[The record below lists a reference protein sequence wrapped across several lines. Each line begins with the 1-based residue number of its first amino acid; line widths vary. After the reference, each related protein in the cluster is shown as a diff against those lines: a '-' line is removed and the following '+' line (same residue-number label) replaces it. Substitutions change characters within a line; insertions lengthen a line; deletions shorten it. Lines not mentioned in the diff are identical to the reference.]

1 MSANMIYMAEIL
13 LAELIFLY
21 PAERRPHFPQRYA
34 AAWLL
39 SMVFVA
45 LLPTERAISA
55 VPAMEQPIQFIRC
68 MLILAFSIVAMGFSF
83 KLPWPAVVASCAAGY
98 AVQHIAFHV
107 AKLLRAAGFLSGL
120 PVSPLAW
127 RKLVELCVFPP
138 VYLLF
143 WLTIGRFAERNR
155 YYKNAD
161 RRFDLLSISI
171 VVICI
176 GLTRMSKHFG
186 DSDSVTVSLYAITA
200 CFMALMV
207 QLVLSGSVNLEHE
220 QKTMELLWQEDRKQY
235 ELSKKTIDTINIKY
249 HDLKHRLQ
257 GLAGQLP
264 AEEIESIQEAVR
276 VYGGQFKT
284 GSETLDVLLT
294 TYGLQCGEEGITL
307 TYTGQGGDLSFM
319 RPMDVYSL
327 FGNAISNAVEAVQR
341 VDDPEKRVIDIIA
354 QRMGDMV
361 SISISN
367 FYSGM
372 RRMEDGL
379 PVTTK
384 TEEEGFHGYGMKSM
398 RLIVEKYGGSL
409 TAAMDRD
416 LFNLNI
422 YLMKGQDD

>member
-1 MSANMIYMAEIL
+1 MSSNIVYMAEIL

-21 PAERRPHFPQRYA
+21 PAERRPHFPLRYA

-39 SMVFVA
+39 PMLFVV
-45 LLPTERAISA
+45 LLPTERAIR
-55 VPAMEQPIQFIRC
+55 AMPSLEQPIQFIRFIL
-68 MLILAFSIVAMGFSF
+68 MLTFSIAAMGFSF
-83 KLPWPAVVASCAAGY
+83 KLSWPAVTASCAAGY
-98 AVQHIAFHV
+98 AVQHIAFHI
-107 AKLLRAAGFLSGL
+107 AKLLCAAGFLAGL
-120 PVSPLAW
+120 SVSPLAW

-138 VYLLF
+138 VYFLF
-143 WLTIGRFAERNR
+143 WLTIGRMAGRNR
-155 YYKNAD
+155 YYKRAD

-171 VVICI
+171 VVICV
-176 GLTRMSKHFG
+176 GLTRVAKCFG
-186 DSDSVTVSLYAITA
+186 DGDSVTVSLYAITA

-207 QLVLSGSVNLEHE
+207 QLVLSGAVNLEHE
-220 QKTMELLWQEDRKQY
+220 QKTMELLWQEDRKHY

-249 HDLKHRLQ
+249 HDLKHKLQ

-294 TYGLQCGEEGITL
+294 TYSLQCGAEGIAL
-307 TYTGQGGDLSFM
+307 TYTGRGGDLSFM
-319 RPMDVYSL
+319 RPMDIYSL
-327 FGNAISNAVEAVQR
+327 FGNAVSNAVEAVQR
-341 VDDPEKRVIDIIA
+341 VDDPEKRVIDIIS

-367 FYSGM
+367 FFSGT

-398 RLIVEKYGGSL
+398 RLIAEKYGGSL
-409 TAAMDRD
+409 TAAVDQD

-422 YLMKGQDD
+422 YLMEG